1 MPSTDVSRVSVACVG
16 PRYRTAIRSRCQNR
30 GRPTQS
36 TMADPTCDGS
46 LRSIRAVAWARS
58 AVEEY
63 TYRRTTSPF
72 THSSKPRPG
81 RGSGANVPCGL
92 VAAPARWRSA
102 RSPAAPPAF
111 ELEGD
116 TEPAGDVPQA
126 ATMTITTA
134 PRRDRF
140 IGNTTRAGPSRFPTA
155 RGLRYRGTERVA
167 MADLSYPTVPLS
179 SRTQSLI
186 PKGP

>member
-1 MPSTDVSRVSVACVG
+1 MRRIVAV
-16 PRYRTAIRSRCQNR
+16 
-30 GRPTQS
+30 
-36 TMADPTCDGS
+36 DPGGG
-46 LRSIRAVAWARS
+46 LGAFV
-58 AVEEY
+58 
-63 TYRRTTSPF
+63 
-72 THSSKPRPG
+72 G
-81 RGSGANVPCGL
+81 RGVHVQAHDLTVHAQQHATAWQRIGCECPCGL

-140 IGNTTRAGPSRFPTA
+140 IGNTTRAGPPRFPTA

-167 MADLSYPTVPLS
+167 MADLSYPTVPL
-179 SRTQSLI
+179 
-186 PKGP
+186 